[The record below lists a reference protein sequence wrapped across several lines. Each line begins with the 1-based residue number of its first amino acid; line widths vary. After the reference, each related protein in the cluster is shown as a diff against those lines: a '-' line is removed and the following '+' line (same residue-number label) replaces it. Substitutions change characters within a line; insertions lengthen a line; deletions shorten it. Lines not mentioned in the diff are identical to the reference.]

1 MIAIL
6 RALLQACVLQ
16 FTGFST
22 NSVLRLSAG
31 NLQCASHIKYRW
43 YLKDVMAMIESG
55 DYRFPIWL
63 KWCHHMMQF
72 LARNLST
79 VVDSCDYHIG

>member
-22 NSVLRLSAG
+22 NSAVQLSAG
-31 NLQCASHIKYRW
+31 NLQCASHIKCRW
-43 YLKDVMAMIESG
+43 YLKDVMAMI
-55 DYRFPIWL
+55 
-63 KWCHHMMQF
+63 
-72 LARNLST
+72 
-79 VVDSCDYHIG
+79 